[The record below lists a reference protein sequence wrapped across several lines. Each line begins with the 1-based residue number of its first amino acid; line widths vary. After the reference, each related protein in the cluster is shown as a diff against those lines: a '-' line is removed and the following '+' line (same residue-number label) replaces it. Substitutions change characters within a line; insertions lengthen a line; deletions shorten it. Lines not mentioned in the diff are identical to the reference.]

1 MTGAP
6 LAYRGLILD
15 FGAVVTKLPFETLD
29 MIEEG
34 FGLERGSL
42 DWLGPLDPERDP
54 LWRNVVEGRMSERE
68 YWPMR
73 AQEISLPRGETWSAA
88 DLFLRIIDIAGESWL
103 RPGMLAII
111 DEVRARGVPVAILS
125 NELELFLG
133 PKWFDRFSVFRNV
146 DAIVDATRTQIFKP
160 DPRAYQLALDA
171 IRVSAPQA
179 LFVDDQPR
187 NVEGALAAGLAAQH
201 FDIARAEETLGVL
214 RSRLGLPA
222 RINGSSSDK

>member
-1 MTGAP
+1 MSEAP

-29 MIEEG
+29 MIEDG
-34 FGLERGSL
+34 FGLARGSL

-54 LWRNVVEGRMSERE
+54 LWRDVVAGRISERE
-68 YWPMR
+68 YWPER
-73 AQEISLPRGETWSAA
+73 AREISAPRGENWSAA

-111 DEVRARGVPVAILS
+111 GEARARGVPVAILS

-133 PKWFDRFSVFRNV
+133 PQWFDRFSVFRNV

-160 DPRAYQLALDA
+160 DPRAYRLALDA
-171 IRVSAPQA
+171 IHVRAPEA

-187 NVEGALAAGLAAQH
+187 NVEGARAAGLAALH
-201 FDIARAEETLGVL
+201 FDIARVEETLAAL
-214 RSRLGLPA
+214 RARLGLPPRAGA
-222 RINGSSSDK
+222 R